1 MTEPHAAESREGRE
15 PVGKPVSEARPI
27 PRWELGLLFLVAV
40 ATLALD
46 QATKYLVTR
55 SLPVGASWA
64 PIPALERWFTLTHT
78 RNAGASF
85 GLFPQLAPVFLT
97 ISIVVVVGIVVYARF
112 LRPGDHWTALA
123 MGLMLGGA
131 LGNLAD
137 RLRIGH
143 VVDFLDFK
151 VWPVFNCAD
160 SAIVIG
166 VALLMWF
173 LLLEP
178 QKHPERARSEDAPG
192 PSSLADD

>member
-1 MTEPHAAESREGRE
+1 MTEPHAAEGRVRQ
-15 PVGKPVSEARPI
+15 PAVKPSSGARPI
-27 PRWELGLLFLVAV
+27 PRWELGLLFLVAA
-40 ATLALD
+40 ATFAGD

-55 SLPVGASWA
+55 FLPVGASWA

-85 GLFPQLAPVFLT
+85 GLFPQLAPLFLA
-97 ISIVVVVGIVVYARF
+97 ISTVVVVGIVVYARF
-112 LRPGDHWTALA
+112 LRPGDRWMALSL
-123 MGLMLGGA
+123 GLMLGGA
-131 LGNLAD
+131 LGNLVD

-166 VALLMWF
+166 VACLLW
-173 LLLEP
+173 LLFREP
-178 QKHPERARSEDAPG
+178 QRHPQGEQQAHAD
-192 PSSLADD
+192 PSSPADDD